1 MRPLAIVL
9 AILFAMPSAHAEPA
23 PTFAV
28 GLRAKDFRADK
39 IALSLEA
46 ALRTA
51 GTKKSA
57 TYRSTTSRKQLVA
70 ALVAVDCM
78 ITESDCPAA
87 AGAKLGV
94 DYVLA
99 GTIESRGKLFILD
112 LDVIHVQTGKR
123 VRSLREHA
131 PMSTTA
137 AKWAR
142 TIFTRVIDDATGDLV
157 ISSNA
162 ERGTVFVDGKAVTEL
177 FQRRATVP
185 GLSLGTHA
193 IEIRAD
199 GYKPYT
205 DDVSVDGPTKMSV
218 LLEAR

>member
-1 MRPLAIVL
+1 MRLLVVIL
-9 AILFAMPSAHAEPA
+9 AILVAIPAHAEPA

-57 TYRSTTSRKQLVA
+57 TYRSTTTRKQLVG
-70 ALVAVDCM
+70 ALVAADCM
-78 ITESDCPAA
+78 ITQDDCPVA
-87 AGAKLGV
+87 AGTKLGV
-94 DYVLA
+94 DYMLV
-99 GTIESRGKLFILD
+99 GTIESRGKLFILE
-112 LDVIHVQTGKR
+112 LEVIHVQTGKR

-142 TIFTRVIDDATGDLV
+142 TIFARVIDDATGELV

-162 ERGTVFVDGKAVTEL
+162 ERGTVLVDGKAVTEL
-177 FQRRATVP
+177 FQRRATVT

-205 DDVSVDGPTKMSV
+205 DEVSVDGPTKLSV